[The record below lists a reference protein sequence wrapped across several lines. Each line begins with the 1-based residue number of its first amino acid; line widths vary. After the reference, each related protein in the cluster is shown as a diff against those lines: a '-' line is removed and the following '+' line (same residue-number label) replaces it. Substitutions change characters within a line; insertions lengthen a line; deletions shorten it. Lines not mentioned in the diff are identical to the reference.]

1 MPAAGSVAGQ
11 LGGGLIAAAGADVGA
26 RREHQRQA
34 RLRVLALLLGV
45 PTVFLWWRIVDGRPL
60 NLLRLPP
67 MPDDP
72 ILWVLP
78 VILVLAIGAM
88 LAMPLLSGRSPHVEY
103 RPEQLEVGFAQ
114 VKGLDTIVDEVTKTL
129 NTFLGYATYRQ
140 RLGGSPRRGLLFEG
154 PPGTGKTHLAKA
166 MARESGVPFLFVSA
180 TSFQSMWYGATARK
194 VRSYFKAL
202 RRVARREGG
211 AIGFIEEIDA
221 IATARGGLATAE
233 RAPALRTAGS
243 SGCAHAVPGWGPQ
256 VAAFSSSEGTGGIV
270 NELLVQMQSFDTP
283 PPGQRLWNLAAGW
296 LNRFLPGHRQLRMR
310 QCEDA
315 NILLIAATNRADSLD
330 PALLRPG
337 RFDRRL
343 EFELPAKAGRRD
355 LIDHFLSRKVH
366 APDLDRDELRDQLAG
381 QTFGATPV
389 MIEHLFDEALVLGL
403 KGGRDGLS
411 WADVQ
416 QARLTASV
424 GLANPVGYTDRE
436 RRSVAT
442 HEAGHA
448 TVAHLAGTRRLEVL
462 SIVKRKGSLGLL
474 AHGDLDE
481 VYTRTRKELVD
492 LVDIALGGL
501 CAEEL
506 FFGSAGTGPGSDLA
520 YATRIGAEIVGSC
533 GMAGSL
539 VSLAAVQRGALNDEN
554 LVGRVLSDPAARPQ
568 LDALLEESKRRVMGL
583 LTANRHHVEAL
594 RDALLARD
602 ELVGEEIADVFA
614 TAGPPVLDD
623 LRVERRSGADRRSSR
638 RTAGS

>member
-1 MPAAGSVAGQ
+1 
-11 LGGGLIAAAGADVGA
+11 
-26 RREHQRQA
+26 
-34 RLRVLALLLGV
+34 
-45 PTVFLWWRIVDGRPL
+45 
-60 NLLRLPP
+60 
-67 MPDDP
+67 
-72 ILWVLP
+72 
-78 VILVLAIGAM
+78 
-88 LAMPLLSGRSPHVEY
+88 
-103 RPEQLEVGFAQ
+103 
-114 VKGLDTIVDEVTKTL
+114 
-129 NTFLGYATYRQ
+129 
-140 RLGGSPRRGLLFEG
+140 
-154 PPGTGKTHLAKA
+154 
-166 MARESGVPFLFVSA
+166 
-180 TSFQSMWYGATARK
+180 
-194 VRSYFKAL
+194 
-202 RRVARREGG
+202 
-211 AIGFIEEIDA
+211 
-221 IATARGGLATAE
+221 
-233 RAPALRTAGS
+233 
-243 SGCAHAVPGWGPQ
+243 VPGWGPQ

-343 EFELPAKAGRRD
+343 EFEVPAKAGRRD

-506 FFGSAGTGPGSDLA
+506 FFGSAGTGPGFDLA